1 MNRLRLLFGFPSPNP
16 SIEDGWLINL
26 SDCLAYFA
34 MLAEQEQGIAAEIVH
49 VVIAGNS
56 VEIPHGILNRQVCH
70 LMLACP

>member
-1 MNRLRLLFGFPSPNP
+1 MANQ
-16 SIEDGWLINL
+16 

-34 MLAEQEQGIAAEIVH
+34 TMLAEQEQGIAAAIVH

-56 VEIPHGILNRQVCH
+56 VEIPRGILNRQVCH